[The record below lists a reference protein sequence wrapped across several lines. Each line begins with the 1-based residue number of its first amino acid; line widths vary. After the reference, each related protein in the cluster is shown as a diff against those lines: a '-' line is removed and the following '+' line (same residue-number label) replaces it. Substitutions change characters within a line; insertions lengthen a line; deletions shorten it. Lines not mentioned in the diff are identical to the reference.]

1 MTNNVMPMLTEK
13 RLKSL
18 LNYDPDTGIWTWLI
32 TRNHLSRSGS
42 RAGTI
47 HRSGYRIIEIDGRSY
62 RSSRLAYLYMTGSHS
77 AELIDHIDH
86 QKDNDAWVNLRQAS
100 HNQNQYNQRMRVD
113 NASGV
118 KGVRWEKQVGKWR
131 ADIKF
136 QGKSIYLGLF
146 TTLES
151 AADAVV
157 STRAALHKEF
167 ACNGLKDSIGD
178 SPKPYTTPQ
187 IENDGREG

>member
-1 MTNNVMPMLTEK
+1 MTGKIMPILTEK

-18 LNYDPDTGIWTWLI
+18 LKYEPDTGVWTWLM
-32 TRNHLSRSGS
+32 TRNHRSRAGS

-47 HRSGYRIIEIDGRSY
+47 HRNGYRIIEIDGRSY
-62 RSSRLAYLYMTGSHS
+62 RSSRLAYLYMTGNHS

-86 QKDNDAWVNLRQAS
+86 KKDNDAWVNLRQAS
-100 HNQNQYNQRMRVD
+100 HNQNQYNQKMRVD
-113 NASGV
+113 NTSGV
-118 KGVRWEKQVGKWR
+118 KGVRWEKQAGKWR

-136 QGKSIYLGLF
+136 QGKSMYLGLF

-151 AADAVV
+151 AAEAVA

-167 ACNGLKDSIGD
+167 ACNGLKDGISD
-178 SPKPYTTPQ
+178 SHPTDAYRV